1 MKKIRRRY
9 NEHRYV
15 MVDGVEH
22 KYCNKKS
29 GCGELKHTDAFYK
42 NIHNNPQTNC
52 IDCKKKRSHKYY
64 AKKVT
69 PEKRR
74 EYSRNYQLRKA
85 EKAESVAVVTAEP
98 SIPFIVEG
106 QSYKYGSHDFLFVL
120 INERWIR
127 SSYVFKAKHQVNTG
141 VVEC

>member
-9 NEHRYV
+9 KEDRFL

-42 NIHNNPQTNC
+42 NEYGNPKTVC
-52 IDCKKKRSHKYY
+52 IECKKKSANKNH

-74 EYSRNYQLRKA
+74 EYNLNYQLKQA
-85 EKAESVAVVTAEP
+85 EKAESVALITAKP
-98 SIPFIVEG
+98 SEPFIVEG

-141 VVEC
+141 VVE